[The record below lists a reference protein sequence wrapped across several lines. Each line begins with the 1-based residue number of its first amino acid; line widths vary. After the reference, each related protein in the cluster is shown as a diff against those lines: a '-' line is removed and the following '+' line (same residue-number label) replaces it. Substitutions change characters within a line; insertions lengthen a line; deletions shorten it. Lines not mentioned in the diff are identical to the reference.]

1 MQRGTLKWSGLAA
14 VLALLVAGCKQEPP
28 KPVSIENTEEVS
40 ATVTAINADTRM
52 MTLRVPSGE
61 EVTVY
66 VDPVVRN
73 LPQVQVGD
81 KVTARYYAAVGV
93 QLKSRGGESTASPAE
108 PEVTVDVGRS
118 KLGERPG
125 GVVSTQSV
133 QTVRIDSID
142 KKNNTVRFHG
152 SDGLVRSF
160 EVQTSEG
167 REFLQKLKPG
177 DEVEVTY
184 SEALA
189 IGVEPAAK

>member
-1 MQRGTLKWSGLAA
+1 MQEGTLKWSGLAA
-14 VLALLVAGCKQEPP
+14 VFALLVAGCKQEPP

-52 MTLRVPSGE
+52 MTLR
-61 EVTVY
+61 
-66 VDPVVRN
+66 
-73 LPQVQVGD
+73 VGD